1 MCCFYIIPKSVFDRI
16 QRKWDHIEKARPTFA
31 CICIIFIL
39 NAVHNLMQIGR
50 LLFPARQ
57 NLCSSFTGLLPVA
70 LRFEWTTKQRNL
82 FYLIHV
88 FQLLIS
94 GFTLFTCYLCSAE
107 AVSRERVWESDLRSI
122 CRCFYVSYPKPA
134 ESWQN
139 CFFLFSNNLLLRI
152 GVRCWL
158 YHTQTENNLI

>member
-1 MCCFYIIPKSVFDRI
+1 MHSLLVRDVLLLYYTKVCVRSYSAKVRPYRKSP
-16 QRKWDHIEKARPTFA
+16 QTFA

-107 AVSRERVWESDLRSI
+107 AVSRERV
-122 CRCFYVSYPKPA
+122 
-134 ESWQN
+134 
-139 CFFLFSNNLLLRI
+139 
-152 GVRCWL
+152 
-158 YHTQTENNLI
+158 